1 MDCGS
6 YRAHFDENGL
16 LHSRRDRVT
25 GKNEM
30 KLMTI
35 HTEKSQREDS
45 QKISKARG
53 RRNAEERMMT
63 EIPREE
69 ILVIESFLLNE
80 VLEILAE
87 E

>member
-1 MDCGS
+1 
-6 YRAHFDENGL
+6 
-16 LHSRRDRVT
+16 
-25 GKNEM
+25 M